1 MSTDRPRRAPGGGPF
16 RVGLVGRAGSGK
28 TTVARALEADGAVI
42 IDADALGHEVTRDDP
57 DVRAA
62 LSAEYGADVY
72 GPGGLDRARVA
83 ARVFRDVEARERLNR
98 LVHPRIL
105 ERMRRRLEELERSG
119 FDGTVVVDA
128 ALLLDWGFERALDAV
143 IAVAAPE
150 EAQLERLGRSRGW
163 TPEEA
168 RLRLAVQRDDAAF
181 AAAAD
186 VVLDNR
192 GTPDALA
199 EAARD
204 AVTALRRRAGR
215 T

>member
-1 MSTDRPRRAPGGGPF
+1 MPGGGPF

-105 ERMRRRLEELERSG
+105 ERMRRRLEGLSVPGSTAPLHRG
-119 FDGTVVVDA
+119 CRTAPG
-128 ALLLDWGFERALDAV
+128 LGLRA
-143 IAVAAPE
+143 
-150 EAQLERLGRSRGW
+150 RW
-163 TPEEA
+163 T
-168 RLRLAVQRDDAAF
+168 R
-181 AAAAD
+181 
-186 VVLDNR
+186 
-192 GTPDALA
+192 
-199 EAARD
+199 
-204 AVTALRRRAGR
+204 
-215 T
+215 